1 MRRGFLVF
9 LLVVL
14 TVQPSNLYELT
25 GRLNRFA
32 EHYNLFVEELNAGA
46 FDVAEAKQLSKIW
59 HQIERSGMWP
69 REKK

>member
-32 EHYNLFVEELNAGA
+32 EHYNLFVEELYAGT
-46 FDVAEAKQLSKIW
+46 FDVATAKQLSKLW
-59 HQIERSGMWP
+59 RRIERSGMWQ
-69 REKK
+69 REKR